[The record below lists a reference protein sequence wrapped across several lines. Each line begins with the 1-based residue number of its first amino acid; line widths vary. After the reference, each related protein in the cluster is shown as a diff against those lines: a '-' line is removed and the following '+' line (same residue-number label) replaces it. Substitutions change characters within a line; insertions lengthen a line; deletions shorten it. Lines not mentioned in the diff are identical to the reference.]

1 MNKFQLKSGAIVE
14 FNLASIEQA
23 LALFRAIVFEC
34 KNAGLELTMNEDTKL
49 GDLLLKNSP
58 AFLNVIGSE
67 LVLEAVKGCCD
78 KVLYNKQRFSME
90 LFEDEKAR
98 GDFFGLMVLVAL
110 ENLCPFFPEARTVF
124 SIILSQFVK

>member
-1 MNKFQLKSGAIVE
+1 MNKFQLKSGSMVE

-23 LALFRAIVFEC
+23 LTLFRTIVLEC

-49 GDLLLKNSP
+49 VELFLKNTP
-58 AFLNVIGSE
+58 AFLNVLGSE
-67 LVLEAVKGCCD
+67 MVLEAVKGCCN

-98 GDFFGLMVLVAL
+98 GDFFGVMTLVAM
-110 ENLCPFFPEARTVF
+110 ENLTPFFPEARTVS
-124 SIILSQFVK
+124 SIILSQFVR